1 MTGTKSFFLVI
12 TAGAL
17 LLAGCRSRQEKA
29 ERPREE
35 TPAPPVQSQPI
46 TRPIAQ
52 PVPAPAPENREA
64 EALKLNNRGI
74 AEMEQFRFTSAAG
87 YFRKAGASDPGLL
100 AAAVNEGIALFYDRK
115 TEAAEKILRKVLAQ
129 NPNQIQARYVLAL
142 IDRATA
148 RDADALEQIKIVL
161 EQDSEDPATQ
171 YLAGN
176 LEAARHEWDAAIHHY
191 RIALGHDPLNVSIH
205 YSLATALIQK
215 GETDQAEKI
224 MARYQELKA
233 PGRGTN
239 FGNQYL
245 EQGRYSEVIRV
256 TSAGESAETGG
267 SGGRPRFED
276 VAEASGIRFV
286 HGGPKNI
293 PGFAV
298 PPPPGK
304 KGEGEMQDAR
314 LASAYGSGAAF
325 LDYDGDGWPD
335 LLITNASAQGSAG
348 TALYRNNH
356 DGTFRPVADSGIVFR
371 GVAMGAAAADYDNDG
386 KPDLFIAGY
395 HGSALFHNE
404 GKGRFRNV
412 TSLLTPELQQAW
424 ALSAAFID
432 LDHDGD
438 LDLFVTCAD
447 GGGRNLLYRNN
458 GNGTFT
464 ETGEASGLSTTQF
477 TTSIAAM
484 DYNGSR
490 DVDLLLIDS
499 PSRLFS
505 NNRDGSFTDVTAKV
519 GLRMPAGSLGIAAG
533 DFDGDG
539 RVDYCMPARG
549 AVRLFWN
556 QGTAFRS
563 QDIPVSSNRPFW
575 NAQALDYDNDG
586 DLDILLVGNELHL
599 LENAGRRMFQDV
611 TASVGLDRITA
622 TNARSVAIADYDRD
636 GDSDILVTRCGYS
649 PLLLRN
655 DGGNRNHVFR
665 LALAGKNDNRPGL
678 GVKVEWAAGGLWQ
691 HREVFGE
698 LGYLS
703 QSSGDILLGLGR
715 HTAADYVRV
724 LWPSGVL
731 QTEIPA
737 KGADS
742 LLMTELDRKGT
753 SCPILYAWN
762 GSAYEFVTDF
772 LGGSATGYLE
782 EPGRYS
788 IPDTDEYVK
797 IPSEQLRPRGDRVSL
812 KMVNQLE
819 EVIFFDKVRLL
830 AVDHPSSID
839 IFPDERLLSSPPF
852 PDFRVITVSSPR
864 AVVSATDDKGCSWT
878 EALSALDRKYVKGF
892 SLLPFKGYAEP
903 HELTL
908 DLGDLRAAA
917 RVVLLMDGWIDYA
930 DSTSNFA
937 AAQAGLKLSPPVLD
951 VWDAGK
957 WRTALRDMGF
967 PAGLPKT
974 MTVDLTGRIPLTQQ
988 ARIRIR
994 TNMRIYWDRIRVE
1007 TAAQDSRLHIS
1018 TLEAAR
1024 AEVGWIGY
1032 PRQWSADG
1040 QAPFGYDYAHRDAT
1054 AGWKTHTGEYTR
1066 PGDVWDLLAAVD
1078 DRFVVLRHGEGI
1090 AADFSTAG
1098 LPVLT
1103 RGWTRDWLLYVDGF
1117 GKDMDLHTQYPDTI
1131 APLPHHSH

>member
-1 MTGTKSFFLVI
+1 MTGTKSLFLLV
-12 TAGAL
+12 TAGTL
-17 LLAGCRSRQEKA
+17 LLADCRPRQEKT
-29 ERPREE
+29 EKPREE
-35 TPAPPVQSQPI
+35 TPAPAVQSPPATQAAI
-46 TRPIAQ
+46 R
-52 PVPAPAPENREA
+52 PAPAPATENREA
-64 EALKLNNRGI
+64 EALNLNNRGI

-87 YFRKAGASDPGLL
+87 YFHKAYATDPGLL
-100 AAAVNEGIALFYDRK
+100 AAAANEGIALFYDRK
-115 TEAAEKILRKVLAQ
+115 TEAAEKILRRVLARS
-129 NPNQIQARYVLAL
+129 PRQIQAHYVLAL
-142 IDRATA
+142 INRASA
-148 RDADALEQIKIVL
+148 RDADALDQIKIVL
-161 EQDSEDPATQ
+161 EQDPADPGAQ
-171 YLAGN
+171 YVAGN
-176 LEAARHEWDAAIHHY
+176 LEAARHEWDAAIGHY
-191 RIALGHDPLNVSIH
+191 RAALNQDPLNVSIH
-205 YSLATALIQK
+205 YALATALIQK
-215 GETDQAEKI
+215 GETDEAEKI

-256 TSAGESAETGG
+256 ASADETAEAGG
-267 SGGRPRFED
+267 GAGRPHFED
-276 VAEASGIRFV
+276 VAAASGIKFV
-286 HGGPKNI
+286 HGGPKSI

-298 PPPPGK
+298 PPFQGRRGDGE
-304 KGEGEMQDAR
+304 KGDPR
-314 LASAYGSGAAF
+314 LVSAYGPGAAF

-335 LLITNASAQGSAG
+335 IVITNASAEGSAG
-348 TALYRNNH
+348 AALYRNNH

-371 GVAMGAAAADYDNDG
+371 GVAMGAAAGDYDNDG

-404 GKGRFRNV
+404 GRGRFRNV
-412 TSLLTPELQQAW
+412 TSLLTTELQQTW

-438 LDLFVTCAD
+438 LDLLVTCAD
-447 GGGRNLLYRNN
+447 GRGRNLLYRNN

-464 ETGEASGLSTTQF
+464 ECGEASGLGTTLF
-477 TTSIAAM
+477 TASIDAM

-490 DVDLLLIDS
+490 DVDLLLADS
-499 PSRLFS
+499 PPRLYS

-539 RVDYCMPARG
+539 RVDYCVPMHG

-556 QGTAFRS
+556 QGAEFRS
-563 QDIPVSSNRPFW
+563 QDIPVSSDHPFW

-586 DLDILLVGNELHL
+586 DLDILLVGNELRL
-599 LENAGRRMFQDV
+599 LENAGRRTFQDV
-611 TASVGLDRITA
+611 TASVGLDRIAA
-622 TNARSVAIADYDRD
+622 TNARSVAIADYDGD
-636 GDSDILVTRCGYS
+636 GDSDILVTRCGYA

-655 DGGNRNHVFR
+655 EGGNRNHVFR
-665 LALAGKNDNRPGL
+665 LALAGKSDNRPGL
-678 GVKVEWAAGGLWQ
+678 GAKVEWAAGGLWQ

-703 QSSGDILLGLGR
+703 QSSGDMLLGLGR
-715 HTAADYVRV
+715 HTAPDYVRV

-737 KGADS
+737 KGANS

-762 GSAYEFVTDF
+762 GRAYEFVTDF
-772 LGGSATGYLE
+772 LGGSAIGYLE

-797 IPSEQLRPRGDRVSL
+797 ITSEQLRPRGDRVSL

-830 AVDHPSSID
+830 AVDHPSNFD

-852 PDFRVITVSSPR
+852 PDFRVITVSAAR
-864 AVVSATDDKGCSWT
+864 AVVSATDDKGRSWT
-878 EALSALDRKYVKGF
+878 DALSALDRNYVTGF

-908 DLGDLRAAA
+908 DLGDLRGAA
-917 RVVLLMDGWIDYA
+917 RAVLLMDGWIDYA
-930 DSTSNFA
+930 DSTSNYA
-937 AAQAGLKLSPPVLD
+937 AAQAGLRLSPPALD

-957 WRTALRDMGF
+957 WRTVLRDMGF

-974 MTVDLTGRIPLTQQ
+974 MTVDLTGRIPLTLQ

-1007 TAAQDSRLHIS
+1007 TAAEDSRLRIS
-1018 TLEAAR
+1018 TLEAAK
-1024 AEVGWIGY
+1024 AEVGWAGY

-1040 QAPFGYDYAHRDAT
+1040 LAPFGYDYAHRTAT
-1054 AGWKTHTGEYTR
+1054 AGWKSHAGEYTR
-1066 PGDVWDLLAAVD
+1066 PGDVRDLIAAVD
-1078 DRFVVLRHGEGI
+1078 DRYVILPHGEGI
-1090 AADFSTAG
+1090 TADFSTAG
-1098 LPVLT
+1098 LPALP

-1117 GKDMDLHTQYPDTI
+1117 GKDMDLHSQYPDTV
-1131 APLPHHSH
+1131 APLPHHPH